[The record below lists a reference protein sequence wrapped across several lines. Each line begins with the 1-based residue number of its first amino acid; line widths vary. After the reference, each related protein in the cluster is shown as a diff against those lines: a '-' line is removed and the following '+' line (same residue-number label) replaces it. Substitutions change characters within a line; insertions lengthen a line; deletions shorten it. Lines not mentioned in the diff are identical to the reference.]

1 MTRTMDAKMNA
12 AGAPTP
18 FPNPTMIG
26 VLNSMAEI
34 GADPVTVRNST
45 PPSPTACLRSLATS
59 LRWETSK
66 SSGAMPGASGG
77 PSPPVEVS
85 DCAMIP
91 PPQAGRTR
99 ESQSPEKLIGLAC
112 ALWYTSQRGQYHLVK
127 TLTRDQF

>member
-1 MTRTMDAKMNA
+1 MATQPTENTARTMAAKMNA

-26 VLNSMAEI
+26 VLKSMAEI

-91 PPQAGRTR
+91 PHKRGAPGEPVPGEAF
-99 ESQSPEKLIGLAC
+99 IGLAC
-112 ALWYTSQRGQYHLVK
+112 ALWYTSQRGQYHL
-127 TLTRDQF
+127 